1 MILPVN
7 IIGTSVLRKQAEDI
21 DKNYKN
27 LSETIEDMFKTMY
40 QSDGV
45 GLAAPQVG
53 KAIKLFVVDASPM
66 ADEDPECENYK
77 KVFIN
82 AEILD
87 YSEEKIIMNEGCLSL
102 PGVRE
107 DITRSESIH
116 IKYYDENFKFHEE
129 TLSGFRAR
137 VVQHEYDHT
146 QGILFTDRLA
156 SLKKTLIK
164 NKLKAIANGKFK
176 AKYKV
181 KIADKKIKNVF
192 A

>member
-7 IIGTSVLRKQAEDI
+7 IIGSSVLRQKAVNI
-21 DKNYKN
+21 DKNYKK
-27 LSETIEDMFKTMY
+27 LSEIIDDMFKTMY

-66 ADEDPECENYK
+66 AEEDSECENYK

-87 YSEEKIIMNEGCLSL
+87 YSDEKIIMNEGCLSL

-107 DITRSESIH
+107 DITRSNTVH
-116 IKYYDENFKFHEE
+116 IKYYDENFILHEE
-129 TLSGFRAR
+129 KLSNFKAR

-156 SLKKTLIK
+156 SIKKTLIK

-181 KIADKKIKNVF
+181 RLADRKVKNVF

>member
-7 IIGTSVLRKQAEDI
+7 IIGSSVLRQKAVNI
-21 DKNYKN
+21 DKEYKK
-27 LSETIEDMFKTMY
+27 LSEIIDDMFKTMY

-53 KAIKLFVVDASPM
+53 KAIKLFVIDASPM
-66 ADEDPECENYK
+66 AEEDAECEGYK

-87 YSEEKIIMNEGCLSL
+87 YSDGKVIMNEGCLSL

-107 DITRSESIH
+107 DITRSDTIH
-116 IKYYDENFKFHEE
+116 IKYYDENFVMHEE
-129 TLSGFRAR
+129 ELSGFRAR

-156 SLKKTLIK
+156 SIKKTLIK

-181 KIADKKIKNVF
+181 RLADKKVKNVF